1 VLVIPYWGEGRS
13 SQGFWAAV
21 METPPLPR
29 DKREGPTII
38 GASPEVGPPSDASS
52 GPQPAA
58 DWICVAAARNVLVVD
73 DNDRH
78 LDILST
84 ILTSV
89 GHDVETCGSG
99 AEALRRLDMRHYD
112 VVVLDLVMPEVN
124 GLVVATQIRSMM
136 LNKHTPV
143 IVCTAN
149 MTIAR
154 RQLVDVEGVTAI
166 IGKPIDTANL
176 ILAVA
181 RAPVREREQRRS
193 DQIRI

>member
-1 VLVIPYWGEGRS
+1 
-13 SQGFWAAV
+13 

-29 DKREGPTII
+29 ENGLEPGSI
-38 GASPEVGPPSDASS
+38 GVSPETAPASDVSS

-124 GLVVATQIRSMM
+124 GLVVAQQIRTMM

-149 MTIAR
+149 MTSAR
-154 RQLVDVEGVTAI
+154 RQLADVKGVTAI

>member
-1 VLVIPYWGEGRS
+1 
-13 SQGFWAAV
+13 
-21 METPPLPR
+21 MNTPPLPR
-29 DKREGPTII
+29 GTGNDAEAA
-38 GASPEVGPPSDASS
+38 GASPEAVESS
-52 GPQPAA
+52 SRLSGNSQPAA

-112 VVVLDLVMPEVN
+112 VVVLDLIMPEVS
-124 GLVVATQIRSMM
+124 GVVVAQQMRNCM
-136 LNKHTPV
+136 LNRHTPV

-149 MTIAR
+149 ITLAR
-154 RQLVDVEGVTAI
+154 RQLADVPGITSI
-166 IGKPIDTANL
+166 IGKPIDTASL

-181 RAPVREREQRRS
+181 KAPIREREKSRRP

>member
-1 VLVIPYWGEGRS
+1 
-13 SQGFWAAV
+13 
-21 METPPLPR
+21 MKTPTLPR
-29 DKREGPTII
+29 ENTQEPATVGAAHEGV
-38 GASPEVGPPSDASS
+38 SSSSSVSS
-52 GPQPAA
+52 GAQPAA
-58 DWICVAAARNVLVVD
+58 NWICVAAARDVLVVD

-99 AEALRRLDMRHYD
+99 AEALRRLDMRRYD

-124 GLVVATQIRSMM
+124 GLVVAQQMRTLT
-136 LNKHTPV
+136 LNRNTPV
-143 IVCTAN
+143 VVCTAN

-154 RQLVDVEGVTAI
+154 RQLKDVEGIVAVVS
-166 IGKPIDTANL
+166 KPIDTASL

-181 RAPVREREQRRS
+181 RAPFPERRRRN
-193 DQIRI
+193 DQITI

>member
-1 VLVIPYWGEGRS
+1 MSGANPDVTS
-13 SQGFWAAV
+13 S
-21 METPPLPR
+21 
-29 DKREGPTII
+29 
-38 GASPEVGPPSDASS
+38 SDAS
-52 GPQPAA
+52 PALKPAA
-58 DWICVAAARNVLVVD
+58 DWICVAAARNVLIVD

-124 GLVVATQIRSMM
+124 GLVVAQQIRTMM

-154 RQLVDVEGVTAI
+154 RQLADVKGVTAI

-181 RAPVREREQRRS
+181 RAPVRERQQRRS

>member
-1 VLVIPYWGEGRS
+1 
-13 SQGFWAAV
+13 
-21 METPPLPR
+21 MDTPPLPR
-29 DKREGPTII
+29 ENGQEPAVLGD
-38 GASPEVGPPSDASS
+38 SPERVASIDACS
-52 GPQPAA
+52 GSQPASE
-58 DWICVAAARNVLVVD
+58 WICVAATRNVLVVD

-78 LDILST
+78 LDILNT

-124 GLVVATQIRSMM
+124 GLVVATQMRTMM

-154 RQLVDVEGVTAI
+154 RQLVDVPGVAAI

>member
-1 VLVIPYWGEGRS
+1 
-13 SQGFWAAV
+13 

-29 DKREGPTII
+29 ENGKGPAVA
-38 GASPEVGPPSDASS
+38 GASVEAVPSSES
-52 GPQPAA
+52 YPGPQPGA

-124 GLVVATQIRSMM
+124 GVVVATQMRTMM
-136 LNKHTPV
+136 LNRNTPV
-143 IVCTAN
+143 IVCTAD
-149 MTIAR
+149 TTSAR
-154 RQLVDVEGVTAI
+154 GQLADVKGVTAI

-181 RAPVREREQRRS
+181 RAPVRERKQRRS
-193 DQIRI
+193 HRIRI

>member
-1 VLVIPYWGEGRS
+1 
-13 SQGFWAAV
+13 
-21 METPPLPR
+21 METTPLPR
-29 DKREGPTII
+29 EKDQEPATV
-38 GASPEVGPPSDASS
+38 AASS
-52 GPQPAA
+52 EAMPSSEAPSSGAQPAA

-124 GLVVATQIRSMM
+124 GVVVAQQIRTMM
-136 LNKHTPV
+136 LNRHTPV

-154 RQLVDVEGVTAI
+154 RQLADVTGVTAI

-181 RAPVREREQRRS
+181 RAPVREREHRRS

>member
-1 VLVIPYWGEGRS
+1 MVGT
-13 SQGFWAAV
+13 AA
-21 METPPLPR
+21 E
-29 DKREGPTII
+29 
-38 GASPEVGPPSDASS
+38 AASS
-52 GPQPAA
+52 VESSSAALPAA

-99 AEALRRLDMRHYD
+99 AEALRRLDMRRYD
-112 VVVLDLVMPEVN
+112 VLVLDLVMPEVS
-124 GLVVATQIRSMM
+124 GLVVAQQIRTMM

-149 MTIAR
+149 MTIAH
-154 RQLVDVEGVTAI
+154 RQLAGVKGVTAI

-193 DQIRI
+193 NQIRI